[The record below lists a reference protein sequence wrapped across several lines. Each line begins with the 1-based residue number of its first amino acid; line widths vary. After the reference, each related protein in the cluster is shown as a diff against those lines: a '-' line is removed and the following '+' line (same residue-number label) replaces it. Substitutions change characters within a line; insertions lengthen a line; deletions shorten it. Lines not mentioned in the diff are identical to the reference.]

1 METSIQSILTR
12 QSKSRDI
19 YKSLLSDIESGYLPS
34 KFISAIW
41 ENYKKRGY
49 SNSNIN
55 GRIFE
60 YAIAEVLATAKIKPF
75 YYQAEIAFVPNVK
88 FDLVCYHPSTPVVL
102 SVKTSLRERYKQAD
116 LEGIAIKSVYR
127 KAQSVLVTL
136 DRCEASSL
144 NKKIA
149 EGDVGGLDHCF
160 VADDLTFD
168 DFITK
173 LASKSFT
180 SGQKIKPIVGQ
191 LCT

>member
-12 QSKSRDI
+12 QSKSRYV
-19 YKSLLSDIESGYLPS
+19 YKSLLSDIESGYSPS

-41 ENYKKRGY
+41 ENYKKRGC
-49 SNSNIN
+49 NNPNVN

-60 YAIAEVLATAKIKPF
+60 YAIAEVLATAGIKPF

-88 FDLVCYHPSTPVVL
+88 FDFVCYHPSMPVIL

-116 LEGIAIKSVYR
+116 LEGTAIKSVYR
-127 KAQSVLVTL
+127 KAQSVLITL
-136 DRCEASSL
+136 DRDAASSL
-144 NKKIA
+144 DQKIA
-149 EGDVGGLDHCF
+149 KGDVVGLDHCF
-160 VADDLTFD
+160 VADDRTFD

-180 SGQKIKPIVGQ
+180 LGKEIKPIVGQ

>member
-12 QSKSRDI
+12 QSKSIDI
-19 YKSLLSDIESGYLPS
+19 YKSLLLDIESGHLPS
-34 KFISAIW
+34 EFISAVW
-41 ENYKKRGY
+41 KNYKKREY
-49 SNSNIN
+49 SNPNVN

-88 FDLVCYHPSTPVVL
+88 FDFVCYHPSMPVVL

-149 EGDVGGLDHCF
+149 KGDVGGLDHCF

-180 SGQKIKPIVGQ
+180 LGKEIKPIFGQ
-191 LCT
+191 LCR